1 MANTS
6 RAKEIIEVLNGI
18 TVGELE
24 TIRNKLSIVR
34 KDLIEL
40 GLVDL
45 SVDIQDAGRKLSKG
59 DVVAFR
65 KLLAKVVSKLGHHE
79 EQ

>member
-1 MANTS
+1 MANTT
-6 RAKEIIEVLNGI
+6 RAQEIIEILNGI

-24 TIRNKLSIVR
+24 TIKNKLGIVR

-45 SVDIQDAGRKLSKG
+45 SVDIQDASRKLGKG
-59 DVVAFR
+59 DLIGFR
-65 KLLAKVVSKLGHHE
+65 KLLAKVVSKLGHFE